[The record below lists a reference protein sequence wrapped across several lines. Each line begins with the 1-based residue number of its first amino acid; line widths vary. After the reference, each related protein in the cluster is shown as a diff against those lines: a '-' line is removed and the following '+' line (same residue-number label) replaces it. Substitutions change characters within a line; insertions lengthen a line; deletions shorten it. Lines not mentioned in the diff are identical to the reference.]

1 MLSHCKVI
9 AFTKKRVRSHW
20 FLHPFYVFKTS
31 FSPILSFFV
40 DMILIKQWQKCP
52 IEAFFLEHEVFP
64 QRAQMDTDFY
74 LRTRTKGRWPKG
86 KAITRIKRIFSHRYT
101 QIFLNNGLSQ
111 IALIIFLQELPEIDH
126 ALGTSLSGKASHN
139 AERWRFLALRRCS
152 GTSWRSC
159 KELTRSYNLNNY

>member
-1 MLSHCKVI
+1 MLSHSKSY
-9 AFTKKRVRSHW
+9 AFTKKRVRKVIFS
-20 FLHPFYVFKTS
+20 HPFSVFHPS

-64 QRAQMDTDFY
+64 QIAQMDTDFY

-86 KAITRIKRIFSHRYT
+86 KAITRITRIFSHRYT
-101 QIFLNNGLSQ
+101 QIFLEQRIKPDCTDYFFTG
-111 IALIIFLQELPEIDH
+111 IIRNWPCARHL
-126 ALGTSLSGKASHN
+126 
-139 AERWRFLALRRCS
+139 WRFLALRRCS

-159 KELTRSYNLNNY
+159 KELIRNYNLGKYY